1 MVEACLNNAG
11 MVPKINPIKTKLEYA
26 WYLKKKYFTIFP
38 NNTIPTK
45 APKAIENKYKKFFY
59 NYHLF
64 FSLIKYLVYYCH
76 I

>member
-45 APKAIENKYKKFFY
+45 APKAIENKYKKFCLKF
-59 NYHLF
+59 LKK
-64 FSLIKYLVYYCH
+64 LDIQ
-76 I
+76 